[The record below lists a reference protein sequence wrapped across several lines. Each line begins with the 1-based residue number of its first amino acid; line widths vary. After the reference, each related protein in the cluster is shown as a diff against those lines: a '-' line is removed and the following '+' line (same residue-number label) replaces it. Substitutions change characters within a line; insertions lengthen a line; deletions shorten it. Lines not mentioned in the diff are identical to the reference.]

1 MNFKLIALSC
11 LTILFTFT
19 SFSQLNEVDS
29 RGRKQGKWAKKY
41 EGKNVFIY
49 IGEFKDDKPVGT
61 FTYYY
66 PSNKVRA
73 VIIHTPNSDRSE
85 AYMYHE
91 NKNLLAFGIYR
102 DTLKDSTWIN
112 YGPSG
117 RLSFKE
123 NYKKGVLHGEKTI
136 YYVPELK
143 EDKSLVMAKQ
153 FNYVNGVLDGD
164 VKEYF
169 DDGKIKMTGTF
180 RDGNYN
186 GRVLK
191 YHPNG
196 KLMTEER
203 WKYAVKHGWWKTYT
217 NTGKE
222 IGKKYYYK
230 GKELKGKALTAH
242 MQDLKARGIG
252 ANE

>member
-1 MNFKLIALSC
+1 MNFKVIFSFVLAIAFI
-11 LTILFTFT
+11 TT
-19 SFSQLNEVDS
+19 SAAQLNELDS
-29 RGRKQGKWAKKY
+29 RGRKQGKWAKQY
-41 EGKNVFIY
+41 ENKKVFVY
-49 IGEFKDDKPVGT
+49 IGEFKDDKPIGT

-73 VIIHTPNSDRSE
+73 IIIHDDNSDRSE
-85 AYMYHE
+85 CYMYHE

-102 DTLKDSTWIN
+102 DTLKDSTWTH

-123 NYKKGVLHGEKTI
+123 NYSKGILDGEKTI
-136 YYVPELK
+136 FYVPELK
-143 EDKSLVMAKQ
+143 QDKSLVMAKQ
-153 FNYVNGVLDGD
+153 FNYRNGVLHGET
-164 VKEYF
+164 KEYF
-169 DDGKIKMTGTF
+169 NDGKIKMTGTY
-180 RDGNYN
+180 RDGNFD
-186 GRVLK
+186 GLVKK

-196 KLMTEER
+196 QLMMEER

-230 GKELKGKALTAH
+230 GKELKGKVLEAH
-242 MQDLKARGIG
+242 MQDLKARGIN
-252 ANE
+252 AND